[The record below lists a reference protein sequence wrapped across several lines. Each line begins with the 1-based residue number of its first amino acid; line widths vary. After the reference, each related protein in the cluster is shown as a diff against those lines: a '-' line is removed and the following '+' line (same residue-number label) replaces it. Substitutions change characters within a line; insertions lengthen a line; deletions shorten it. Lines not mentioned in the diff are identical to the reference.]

1 MPVNGL
7 PSSPSTISLAP
18 PVEAGFEGADGA
30 EVVAEGVVLIATPA
44 RLVDSAGIELAAFE
58 VAVAAVIVTDDEA
71 LTGFIFG
78 VGGGAGIA
86 APAFEADGGLTDTD

>member
-18 PVEAGFEGADGA
+18 PVEAGFEGA
-30 EVVAEGVVLIATPA
+30 VVVDDEAEGVASIAMP
-44 RLVDSAGIELAAFE
+44 LAGAAFG
-58 VAVAAVIVTDDEA
+58 AAAVTGLTDG
-71 LTGFIFG
+71 T
-78 VGGGAGIA
+78 VGIG